1 MKRTNL
7 LSFNLLLTCLF
18 STGFVMAQTND
29 DVKKITSSTN
39 SNELISLEMKTK
51 LKEQQDLEYAKKF
64 AKENNIPLVINY
76 NDGGFGQL
84 QRIEDGKPIYYRTFN
99 VAAARSTRANFLNTG
114 GGLGLALDGQ
124 NMIARVWDE
133 GPARGTHQEFTFVN
147 AQGQTISRYSV
158 GDGSSALSAHGSHV
172 TGTIMAQGF
181 QANAKGMAPASNV
194 IGYDWNSDQSEAIT
208 AASNGMLLS
217 NHSYGYG
224 SKDQFGNNLLAS
236 YFPGAYIADSRAWD
250 QIMYNAPYYLM
261 VVAAGNDGNYAIT
274 DSPLAPNLDK
284 LTGHSTAKNNLVVAN
299 ANDANINA
307 TTGALVSVTINSS
320 SSQGPTDDL
329 RIKPDITGNGTTVYS
344 SVQSSNTAYS
354 TFTGTSMASPNVT
367 GTLLLVQQHA
377 KNVTGNFFRAATL
390 KGLALHTAD
399 DAGATGPDAIFGW
412 GLLNAK
418 KAAEAITDKGTK
430 SIIDELILQ
439 PGQSYTIK
447 VNSDGINK
455 LIASISW
462 TDPAGTIQTS
472 SELNSATARLVNDL
486 DIRITKS
493 GTTFLPWRLNSATTN
508 GKGDNT
514 KDPFERIDIDN
525 ASGEYTITITH
536 KGTALSGNN
545 QRYSLI
551 VTGITTTSQEDCA
564 AIIPSSVTF
573 DAITNTSATINWT
586 AVTGTTYEVRYKLD
600 SATTWTTL
608 SASTNSLNVTGLVTN
623 SLYNVQVRSI
633 CPNGTSSSFSSSYN
647 LQTTNSITPP
657 GYCTSQSNNAV
668 DENIARVQLGT
679 INNSSSA
686 TSGYENFTSIS
697 TDLAK
702 GQSYTITITPRWRS
716 SVYAE
721 GYGVWIDYNAD
732 GDFNDSGELVWSQ
745 AATTNNPVTGTFT
758 VPSNLVNAST
768 RMRVSMK
775 YNGIPTPC
783 ETFNYG
789 QVEDYSVKIVTPTL
803 SYCASKGNNSS
814 YEHIAYVGINNTG
827 ITSGNDGGYSDRT
840 STAFSL
846 PYGAN
851 TVTVKPG
858 FGSTVYREYW
868 TAWID
873 YNRNGTFETTEVIA
887 TGITDNANSYALN
900 FNVPSTIITGNTRLR
915 VAMKY
920 GGYPTACE
928 TFSFGEVEDYTVS
941 IGNTNGTLEIK
952 DEIDALQ
959 LTNIDNGDELNVYP
973 NPTSNLLHIGK
984 DFRGNVTYRV
994 VNLMGQTV
1002 LSGSLED
1009 SRSLSVSEL
1018 ASGAYI
1024 IEVFN
1029 NERSIRSKFV
1039 KKD

>member
-1 MKRTNL
+1 
-7 LSFNLLLTCLF
+7 
-18 STGFVMAQTND
+18 
-29 DVKKITSSTN
+29 
-39 SNELISLEMKTK
+39 
-51 LKEQQDLEYAKKF
+51 
-64 AKENNIPLVINY
+64 
-76 NDGGFGQL
+76 
-84 QRIEDGKPIYYRTFN
+84 
-99 VAAARSTRANFLNTG
+99 
-114 GGLGLALDGQ
+114 
-124 NMIARVWDE
+124 MIARVWDE

-147 AQGQTISRYSV
+147 TQGQTVSRYSI
-158 GDGSSALSAHGSHV
+158 GDGSTFLSAHGAHV

-181 QANAKGMAPASNV
+181 QANAKGMAPASSV
-194 IGYDWNSDQSEAIT
+194 IGYDWNSDQSEAIS
-208 AASNGMLLS
+208 AANNGMLLS

-224 SKDQFGNNLLAS
+224 SKDQFGNNILPA
-236 YFPGAYIADSRAWD
+236 YYPGAYISDSRAWD

-261 VVAAGNDGNYAIT
+261 VVAAGNDGNTSIT
-274 DSPLAPNLDK
+274 NSPLAPNLDK

-299 ANDANINA
+299 ANDASINA
-307 TTGALVSVTINSS
+307 TTGALVSVSINSS

-329 RIKPDITGNGTTVYS
+329 RIKPDITGNGTAVYS
-344 SVQSSNTAYS
+344 TVHSSNSAYG
-354 TFTGTSMASPNVT
+354 TLTGTSMASPNVT
-367 GTLLLVQQHA
+367 GTLLLIQQHA

-399 DAGATGPDAIFGW
+399 DAGSTGPDAVFGW

-472 SELNSATARLVNDL
+472 SELNSSTARLVNDL

-493 GTTFLPWRLNSATTN
+493 GTTFLPWRLTSATAN

-514 KDPFERIDIDN
+514 KDPYERIDIDN

-536 KGTALSGNN
+536 KGTTLSGNN

-551 VTGITTTSQEDCA
+551 VTGITTTNQEDCT
-564 AIIPSSVTF
+564 AIIPVSVTF
-573 DAITNTSATINWT
+573 DAITNTSATVNWT
-586 AVTGTTYEVRYKLD
+586 AVSGAIYEVRYKLN
-600 SATTWTTL
+600 SATTWTTV
-608 SASTNSLNVTGLVTN
+608 STSTNSLNLTGLVAN
-623 SLYNVQVRSI
+623 SLYNVQVRSV

-647 LQTTNSITPP
+647 LQTSNVVTPP
-657 GYCTSQSNNAV
+657 AYCTSQSNSAV

-679 INNSSSA
+679 INNSSTA

-697 TDLAK
+697 TDLAR
-702 GQSYTITITPRWRS
+702 GQSYTITITPRWRNT
-716 SVYAE
+716 VYVE
-721 GYGVWIDYNAD
+721 GYAVWIDYNGD
-732 GDFNDSGELVWSQ
+732 GDFNDAGELVWSQ
-745 AATTNNPVTGTFT
+745 TATTNNPVSGTFT
-758 VPSNLVNAST
+758 VPSNLVNLST

-789 QVEDYSVKIVTPTL
+789 QVEDYTINIVSPVVT
-803 SYCASKGNNSS
+803 YCSSKGNNSS
-814 YEHIAYVGINNTG
+814 YEHIAYVGINNVG
-827 ITSGNDGGYSDRT
+827 IPSGNDGGYADRT
-840 STAFSL
+840 STVFSM
-846 PYGAN
+846 PYGTN
-851 TVTVKPG
+851 TLTLRAG
-858 FGSTVYREYW
+858 FSSTIYREYW

-873 YNRNGTFETTEVIA
+873 FNKNGTFESNEVIA
-887 TGITDNANSYALN
+887 SGITDNNNFHTVN
-900 FNVPSTIITGNTRLR
+900 FNIPSTIATGNTRLR

-920 GGYPTACE
+920 GGYPTSCE

-941 IGNTNGTLEIK
+941 IGTANSTLEIK
-952 DEIDALQ
+952 EEIAASQ
-959 LTNIDNGDELNVYP
+959 LTNIDNGNELNVYP
-973 NPTSNLLHIGK
+973 NPTSNFLNIGK

-1002 LSGSLED
+1002 LSGKLND
-1009 SRSLSVSEL
+1009 TRTLSMNEL

-1024 IEVFN
+1024 IEVFD
-1029 NERSIRSKFV
+1029 NERSIKSKFI

>member
-1 MKRTNL
+1 MKKTNL
-7 LSFNLLLTCLF
+7 LLFNLLLTCLF
-18 STGFVMAQTND
+18 SSGFVIAQTKE
-29 DVKKITSSTN
+29 DVKRITLN
-39 SNELISLEMKTK
+39 SNSKELISLETKAK
-51 LKEQQDLEYAKKF
+51 LKEQQDLEFAKKF
-64 AKENNIPLVINY
+64 AKDNNIPLVINY
-76 NDGGFGQL
+76 KDGGFGQL
-84 QRIEDGKPIYYRTFN
+84 QRIDEGKPIYFRTFN
-99 VAAARSTRANFLNTG
+99 VAAARSTRANFLNSG
-114 GGLGLALDGQ
+114 GGLGLSLDGQ

-147 AQGQTISRYSV
+147 SQGQTVSRYSI
-158 GDGSSALSAHGSHV
+158 GDSSTFLSAHGAHV

-208 AASNGMLLS
+208 AANNGMLLS

-224 SKDQFGNNLLAS
+224 SKDQFGNNILPA
-236 YFPGAYIADSRAWD
+236 YYPGAYISDSRAWD

-261 VVAAGNDGNYAIT
+261 VVAAGNDGNTSIT
-274 DSPLAPNLDK
+274 NTPLAPNLDK
-284 LTGHSTAKNNLVVAN
+284 LTGHSTAKNNLVIAN

-344 SVQSSNTAYS
+344 TVQSSNTAYS

-377 KNVTGNFFRAATL
+377 KNVTGNFFRASTL

-493 GTTFLPWRLNSATTN
+493 ETTFLPWRLTSANAN

-514 KDPFERIDIDN
+514 KDPYERIDIDN
-525 ASGEYTITITH
+525 ATGEYTITITH
-536 KGTALSGNN
+536 KGTTLSGNN

-551 VTGITTTSQEDCA
+551 VTGIITSNQEDCA

-573 DAITNTSATINWT
+573 NTITNTSATINWT
-586 AVTGTTYEVRYKLD
+586 AVIGTTYEVRYKLN
-600 SATTWTTL
+600 SATTWTTV
-608 SASTNSLNVTGLVTN
+608 SASTNSLNLTGLVIN

-647 LQTTNSITPP
+647 LQTTNIITPP
-657 GYCTSQSNNAV
+657 GYCNSQSSIAV

-679 INNSSSA
+679 INNSSTA
-686 TSGYENFTSIS
+686 TRGYENFTSIS
-697 TDLAK
+697 TDLAR

-721 GYGVWIDYNAD
+721 GYGVWIDYNGD
-732 GDFNDSGELVWSQ
+732 GDFNDTGELVWSQ
-745 AATTNNPVTGTFT
+745 AATTNSPVNGTFI
-758 VPSNLVNAST
+758 VPSNLVNLST

-789 QVEDYSVKIVTPTL
+789 QVEDYSVKLVSPTI
-803 SYCASKGNNSS
+803 SYCNSRGNNSS

-827 ITSGNDGGYSDRT
+827 VTSGNDGGYNDRT
-840 STAFSL
+840 STVFSL
-846 PYGAN
+846 PYGTN
-851 TVTVKPG
+851 SLTVKPG
-858 FGSTVYREYW
+858 FNGTIYREHW

-873 YNRNGTFETTEVIA
+873 YNRNGVFETTEVVA
-887 TGITDNANSYALN
+887 TGITDNANFYSLN
-900 FNVPSTIITGNTRLR
+900 FNVPSTIATGNTRLR
-915 VAMKY
+915 VAMKF
-920 GGYPTACE
+920 GGYPTSCE
-928 TFSFGEVEDYTVS
+928 TFTFGEVEDYTIS
-941 IGNTNGTLEIK
+941 IGNINTTLEIK

-959 LTNIDNGDELNVYP
+959 LTNFDNGIELNVYP
-973 NPTSNLLHIGK
+973 NPTESFLNIGK
-984 DFRGNVTYRV
+984 DFREKVTYKV

-1002 LSGSLED
+1002 LSGELNE
-1009 SRSLSVSEL
+1009 SRSISVKEL
-1018 ASGAYI
+1018 ESGAYI
-1024 IEVFN
+1024 IEVFDN
-1029 NERSIRSKFV
+1029 DRSLTSKFI